1 MFVSAVMTLLS
12 AAGIGF
18 YVRFLVELFKETK
31 PTLTGYWTRLKLDA
45 PGEAIT
51 ESRERNETTMTRAA

>member
-18 YVRFLVELFKETK
+18 YVRFLVELFKERK
-31 PTLTGYWTRLKLDA
+31 PILTGYWTRLKLDA
-45 PGEAIT
+45 ARGASNELP
-51 ESRERNETTMTRAA
+51 ERNETMTRAA